1 MTLVEFNV
9 LSFDQKRE
17 LIRKSGSFLDEKFR
31 DNNNKI
37 SLYAMHGFF
46 VEVSYRF
53 DNKLQYIRGFENVF
67 DCANYLE
74 SINLIHL
81 N

>member
-17 LIRKSGSFLDEKFR
+17 LIRKTGQFVDEKLR
-31 DNNNKI
+31 ENNNKI
-37 SLYAMHGFF
+37 SVYSMYGFF

-53 DNKLQYIRGFENVF
+53 DKKLQYIRGFENIF